1 MILRISFFLILATAI
16 YSCKNESI
24 QDNIVDEF
32 EEQDSTAIFVS
43 DEEIIDTAVYVSETI
58 EKNEIKKEIEKKY
71 GKQWDFCDC
80 VRKNDSIQKVIDKM
94 GDDDDFDPVF
104 ERMEVIDQHCKEILT
119 TPNSTPEEREKHKKR
134 VQKCL
139 KNK

>member
-1 MILRISFFLILATAI
+1 MIIRISFFLIVVTAI
-16 YSCKNESI
+16 FGCKNESV
-24 QDNIVDEF
+24 QDDGVVEH
-32 EEQDSTAIFVS
+32 EELDSAAIS
-43 DEEIIDTAVYVSETI
+43 ITDDEIIDTAVYVSETI
-58 EKNEIKKEIEKKY
+58 EKDEIKKEIERKY

-94 GDDDDFDPVF
+94 GDNDDFDPVF
-104 ERMEVIDQHCKEILT
+104 DRMEVIDRHCKEILT